1 MKLSPKQRR
10 DIVLIALFLITT
22 AIGLINNPLG
32 IVLDVCFL
40 IWQLMEEDDE

>member
-10 DIVLIALFLITT
+10 DIVLFLIAT

-40 IWQLMEEDDE
+40 IWQLMEDDDE

>member
-10 DIVLIALFLITT
+10 DIVLFLIAT

-40 IWQLMEEDDE
+40 IWQLMEDDE

>member
-1 MKLSPKQRR
+1 MKLSLKQRR
-10 DIVLIALFLITT
+10 NIVMFVIAT

>member
-10 DIVLIALFLITT
+10 DIVLFVIAT

-32 IVLDVCFL
+32 IVLDICFL
-40 IWQLMEEDDE
+40 IWQLMEDDE